1 MTFQP
6 AVANLDERTQRNE
19 SIVLGQ
25 LSTRLGVFGA
35 ALTPTGLGRLTFP
48 AEPFGRCESWARR
61 WAPLAELRQDETAL
75 RSLAEQLNAYL
86 EGDLRDFS
94 VPIDL
99 RGTPFQMAVWQA
111 LQQIGYGEVRS
122 YAAVAGA
129 VGRSTAV
136 RAVGAANG
144 VNPVPI
150 IVPCHRVIGSN
161 GTLTGYGGG
170 MEMKAW
176 LLRREGIDIDA
187 TPVASASSKAL
198 ANTRLS
204 ILA

>member
-6 AVANLDERTQRNE
+6 AVANLDERIQRNE

-61 WAPLAELRQDETAL
+61 WAPLAELRRDETAL

-94 VPIDL
+94 VPIDM
-99 RGTPFQMAVWQA
+99 RGTPFQVAVWQA

-122 YAAVAGA
+122 YAAVANA
-129 VGRSTAV
+129 IGRPTAV

-144 VNPVPI
+144 VNPVPV

-170 MEMKAW
+170 IEMKAW
-176 LLRREGIDIDA
+176 LLRREGIDVD
-187 TPVASASSKAL
+187 ASASAHSKKGIQTA
-198 ANTRLS
+198 T
-204 ILA
+204 

>member
-1 MTFQP
+1 MMTFQP
-6 AVANLDERTQRNE
+6 AGTDSDEITHPNE

-25 LSTRLGVFGA
+25 LSTQLGIFGA
-35 ALTPTGLGRLTFP
+35 ALTPSGLARLSFP

-61 WAPLAELRQDETAL
+61 WMPTAELRQDQTAL

-99 RGTPFQMAVWQA
+99 RGTPFQVAVWQA

-122 YAAVAGA
+122 YAAVAGT
-129 VGRSTAV
+129 VGRPTAV

-187 TPVASASSKAL
+187 SPSAHNKKAIRR
-198 ANTRLS
+198 AT
-204 ILA
+204 

>member
-6 AVANLDERTQRNE
+6 AVTDSVEPTLRSE

-25 LSTRLGVFGA
+25 LSTQLGIFGA

-48 AEPFGRCESWARR
+48 SEPFGRCEAWARR
-61 WAPLAELRQDETAL
+61 WAPRAELRQDQTAL

-94 VPIDL
+94 VPIDM
-99 RGTPFQMAVWQA
+99 RGTPFQVAVWQA

-122 YAAVAGA
+122 YAAVANA
-129 VGRSTAV
+129 IGRPTAV

-144 VNPVPI
+144 VNPVPV

-170 MEMKAW
+170 IEMKAW
-176 LLRREGIDIDA
+176 LLRREGIDVD
-187 TPVASASSKAL
+187 ASASAHSKKGIQTA
-198 ANTRLS
+198 T
-204 ILA
+204 

>member
-6 AVANLDERTQRNE
+6 PVTVSDEIAHRNE
-19 SIVLGQ
+19 AIVLGQ
-25 LSTRLGVFGA
+25 LRTPLGVFGA
-35 ALTPTGLGRLTFP
+35 ALTPAGLGRLTFP
-48 AEPFGRCESWARR
+48 AEPFGRCEAWARR
-61 WAPLAELRQDETAL
+61 WMPMAELRQDQAAL
-75 RSLAEQLNAYL
+75 RSLAKQLNAYL

-99 RGTPFQMAVWQA
+99 RGTPFQVAVWQA

-122 YAAVAGA
+122 YAAVAGT
-129 VGRSTAV
+129 VGRPTAV

-144 VNPVPI
+144 VTPVPI
-150 IVPCHRVIGSN
+150 IVHCHRVIGSN

-170 MEMKAW
+170 MEMTAW

-187 TPVASASSKAL
+187 SPSAHNKKAIRR
-198 ANTRLS
+198 AT
-204 ILA
+204 